1 MFRTFQASFTAAAV
15 VAVVFAS
22 VAVNSFAIF
31 QAQSGPRSSA
41 DEASQSDLGTHQSQ
55 GAQFELAEELLT
67 HWVDSQRRGNPSRSI
82 EQLQQ
87 ELGAAEGE
95 TEKEAIK
102 KKIKDHLSAEY
113 DEFLVKNQSELKRL
127 EERVKKLRVDL
138 DRRRIAKAQ
147 LLDLEVQRVLNEAS
161 GLGWPSTPANQGM
174 ASSVQAAVPR
184 RVVIDTRNHSHS
196 RHAQHHDHPS
206 GVNHAP
212 ADALDIPEDPNIIEL
227 SLKYRQEDAAG
238 LISHVSDALLE
249 EAESSLRKELEQ
261 AEDKDSIEA
270 IDAYTV
276 ARNIYSGIEQN
287 PKLSQELIER
297 TISLIDRAIEPDA
310 HRPQMLDIKARLQ
323 HAVGDIEAAIETQ
336 TKAVSQPTA
345 GLDEKEAFL
354 IQLKAKKA
362 SSTP

>member
-1 MFRTFQASFTAAAV
+1 
-15 VAVVFAS
+15 
-22 VAVNSFAIF
+22 
-31 QAQSGPRSSA
+31 
-41 DEASQSDLGTHQSQ
+41 
-55 GAQFELAEELLT
+55 
-67 HWVDSQRRGNPSRSI
+67 
-82 EQLQQ
+82 
-87 ELGAAEGE
+87 
-95 TEKEAIK
+95 
-102 KKIKDHLSAEY
+102 
-113 DEFLVKNQSELKRL
+113 
-127 EERVKKLRVDL
+127 
-138 DRRRIAKAQ
+138 
-147 LLDLEVQRVLNEAS
+147 
-161 GLGWPSTPANQGM
+161 
-174 ASSVQAAVPR
+174 
-184 RVVIDTRNHSHS
+184 
-196 RHAQHHDHPS
+196 
-206 GVNHAP
+206 VNHAP
-212 ADALDIPEDPNIIEL
+212 ADALDTPEDPNIIEL

-238 LISHVSDALLE
+238 LISHVSDALME